1 MIFTETARQRSSFS
15 YSISCAIYTI
25 FKQFIIFVII
35 FYINFINNKIKAGAA
50 AAPSEGDSLARL
62 PYLRTWFRTRSAI
75 CLWLSNGSIQINWF
89 EVCKIFCELFLTVIL
104 VTWQNRDLPSD
115 ASCHALTDEWKFHN
129 F

>member
-1 MIFTETARQRSSFS
+1 M
-15 YSISCAIYTI
+15 
-25 FKQFIIFVII
+25 II

-89 EVCKIFCELFLTVIL
+89 EVCKNILRIIF
-104 VTWQNRDLPSD
+104 DSD
-115 ASCHALTDEWKFHN
+115 FSHMTKS
-129 F
+129 